1 MARQQ
6 FKDELTVPRGRH
18 SLRFMNSIK
27 KDRFGGTLFLV
38 AGISFGAS
46 AALFF
51 LADVLAVQNVTR
63 VAYSVLALFFLAGLG
78 CPSALASQTPPA
90 GSFDRWV
97 LTLATVG
104 LAVGLV
110 DSVRGSYLGTLLPWP
125 AGFPSLLKRTDPL
138 GLVTF
143 PAIGLWVL
151 VSSRKLRRL
160 APPRRGLGYLGVAC
174 GLLLFVPP
182 ITETLG
188 MIGWKHIVPVF
199 GVVVLLMF
207 GMVLLWFGGV
217 GFLLLRTSAVPLGI
231 GPAKALPEGGSA
243 IGDDHA

>member
-1 MARQQ
+1 
-6 FKDELTVPRGRH
+6 
-18 SLRFMNSIK
+18 MNSIK
-27 KDRFGGTLFLV
+27 QDRFGGTLFLV

-51 LADVLAVQNVTR
+51 LADVLEVQNVTR
-63 VAYSVLALFFLAGLG
+63 VAYGVLALFFLAGLG
-78 CPSALASQTPPA
+78 CPSALSSQTPPE
-90 GSFDRWV
+90 GSFDRWI

-110 DSVRGSYLGTLLPWP
+110 DSMRGSYLGTLFPWP

-160 APPRRGLGYLGVAC
+160 ATPRHGLGYLGLAC
-174 GLLLFVPP
+174 GLLLFMPP

-188 MIGWKHIVPVF
+188 MMGWKHIVPVF

-217 GFLLLRTSAVPLGI
+217 GLLLLKPTAARDEPGQA
-231 GPAKALPEGGSA
+231 PERA
-243 IGDDHA
+243 WPGDGEPVR

>member
-1 MARQQ
+1 MREP
-6 FKDELTVPRGRH
+6 DELTVQRGRH
-18 SLRFMNSIK
+18 SLRFMNPVTQ
-27 KDRFGGTLFLV
+27 DRFGGALFLV
-38 AGISFGAS
+38 AGTAFGAS

-63 VAYSVLALFFLAGLG
+63 IAYSVLALFFLAGLG
-78 CPSALASQTPPA
+78 CPSALSSQTPPA

-104 LAVGLV
+104 LAVGLI

-151 VSSRKLRRL
+151 VSSRKLRQL
-160 APPRRGLGYLGVAC
+160 APPRRGLAYLGLAC
-174 GLLLFVPP
+174 GVLLFMPP

-188 MIGWKHIVPVF
+188 MLGWKHIVPVF

-217 GFLLLRTSAVPLGI
+217 GLLLSR
-231 GPAKALPEGGSA
+231 PAAARGEPGHAPEPAWPGG
-243 IGDDHA
+243 GEPVR